1 MVDEG
6 VTVKPGDMI
15 YVDKFPGEEFLLDS
29 VKGDSTEKTVGSFVH
44 GQCGIILGVKK
55 TIYTLEK
62 RDSIQGL
69 TRRVFTNFL
78 VLTSGNEI
86 GWVCNYNVKRIP

>member
-1 MVDEG
+1 M
-6 VTVKPGDMI
+6 KPGDMI

-29 VKGDSTEKTVGSFVH
+29 VKGDSTEKTVGTFVH

-55 TIYTLEK
+55 TIYTLG
-62 RDSIQGL
+62 RDDAKVRGL
-69 TRRVFTNFL
+69 TRRVFANFL

-86 GWVCNYNVKRIP
+86 GWVCNYNVKGIS